1 MLSVAGSLPDPRE
14 TGELR
19 ETGRLNQCVER
30 SLNKSMANMT
40 SAISALHVPHLTPLE
55 TTPRHFRHRQT
66 PTGIRTIDTWIPGPG
81 DRALFASLHLPSDGA
96 VRGAVVI
103 CPPLAKEHISA
114 YRGLRQLAQE
124 LAEYG
129 FLALRFDYAGQGDSS
144 GCQDDPLAVAQWQ
157 ASVAA
162 AVAYAR
168 RAGIESVAVT
178 GLRAGALIAAATVD
192 TLGDLRAMVLWD
204 PVISGRSYVRE
215 LTSLYRVSVDDDPH
229 HDDCT
234 SIVGGVLD
242 SAAVKDL
249 SGLDLS
255 TFDPGSSTKVL
266 AAIRPEFAASPRT
279 VRMLERSGADRMF
292 VERQNQFVSPSS
304 FVLSVPTH
312 DIKQISSW
320 VSRQFGEDKT
330 VVDPEI
336 TSAAHVA
343 TADDGEEIWE
353 TLERRSTGSLFAI
366 STASRTT
373 TSHAATAVF
382 HSTANEH
389 RIGPARLWVESA
401 RTLAAHGIRAVRFDR
416 MGTGDSGTVLT
427 DENTPIVSPEA
438 RRNVLDLIDTLDVP
452 PSRRMHVGMC
462 SGAWMGAYVA
472 SQRGARSVV
481 LLNIVN
487 WSINNRR
494 PPVKKAHVDA
504 MESDVANRIFVVART
519 IRNAGRRAQRYVPYP
534 VWLGLGFL
542 GLVNAPESM
551 LRTLTR
557 RGTKTAVSLAPEDEA
572 WFEANRGRQG
582 VTRLSRSKNPP
593 HVLFSGSGDHNLF
606 HRSSRERVGR
616 LIVASALDA
625 FGDRR
630 LAVSKH
636 DKEGLGA

>member
-1 MLSVAGSLPDPRE
+1 M
-14 TGELR
+14 
-19 ETGRLNQCVER
+19 
-30 SLNKSMANMT
+30 NKSMANMT
-40 SAISALHVPHLTPLE
+40 TVMSALHAPNPTLLAI
-55 TTPRHFRHRQT
+55 TTRRLRDRQT

-81 DRALFASLHLPSDGA
+81 DGALFASVHLPSDAA

-124 LAEYG
+124 LAEHG
-129 FLALRFDYAGQGDSS
+129 FLALRFDYEGQGDSS
-144 GCQDDPLAVAQWQ
+144 GRQDDPLAVAHWQ
-157 ASVAA
+157 ASVTA
-162 AVAYAR
+162 AVSYVR
-168 RAGIESVAVT
+168 RTGIESVAVA
-178 GLRAGALIAAATVD
+178 GLRAGALLAASTVD

-204 PVISGRSYVRE
+204 PVISGRAYVRE

-234 SIVGGVLD
+234 SIVGGLLA
-242 SAAVKDL
+242 SAAVNDL

-255 TFDPGSSTKVL
+255 TFDPSSSTKVL
-266 AAIRPEFAASPRT
+266 AAIRPEFADSPRM
-279 VRMLERSGADRMF
+279 VRMLERSGAERIF

-312 DIKQISSW
+312 DIQRISSW

-330 VVDPEI
+330 SVDPEI

-343 TADDGEEIWE
+343 TADDGEEVWE
-353 TLERRSTGSLFAI
+353 ILERRSTGSLFAI

-373 TSHAATAVF
+373 ASHAATAIF

-401 RTLAAHGIRAVRFDR
+401 RTLASHGIRSIRFDR
-416 MGTGDSGTVLT
+416 MGTGDSGTVCT
-427 DENTPIVSPEA
+427 DESTPIVSPEA
-438 RRNVLDLIDTLDVP
+438 RRNVLDLVDTLDVP

-462 SGAWMGAYVA
+462 SGAWMGAFAA

-504 MESDVANRIFVVART
+504 MESDVANRIFLVART
-519 IRNAGRRAQRYVPYP
+519 IRNSGRRAQRYVPYP

-557 RGTKTAVSLAPEDEA
+557 RGTKTAVSLSPEDEA
-572 WFEANRGRQG
+572 WFEANRGRRG
-582 VTRLSRSKNPP
+582 IARLSRSRNPP
-593 HVLFSGSGDHNLF
+593 QVLFSGSGDHNLF
-606 HRSSRERVGR
+606 HRSSRERVRR

-625 FGDRR
+625 FGDRK
-630 LAVSKH
+630 LAVSKR
-636 DKEGLGA
+636 DQERLGA

>member
-1 MLSVAGSLPDPRE
+1 MLSVAGSLPDPLE

-19 ETGRLNQCVER
+19 ETGRPNQCVER

-40 SAISALHVPHLTPLE
+40 TVMSALHAPNPTLLAI
-55 TTPRHFRHRQT
+55 TTRRLRDRQT

-81 DRALFASLHLPSDGA
+81 DGALFASVHLPSDAA

-124 LAEYG
+124 LAEHG
-129 FLALRFDYAGQGDSS
+129 FLALRFDYEGQGDSS
-144 GCQDDPLAVAQWQ
+144 GRQDDPLAVAHWQ
-157 ASVAA
+157 ASVTA
-162 AVAYAR
+162 AVSYVR
-168 RAGIESVAVT
+168 RTGIESVAVA
-178 GLRAGALIAAATVD
+178 GLRAGALLAASTVD

-204 PVISGRSYVRE
+204 PVISGRAYVRE

-234 SIVGGVLD
+234 SIVGGLLA
-242 SAAVKDL
+242 SAAVNDL

-255 TFDPGSSTKVL
+255 TFDPSSSTKVL
-266 AAIRPEFAASPRT
+266 AAIRPEFADSPRV
-279 VRMLERSGADRMF
+279 VRMLERSGAERIF

-312 DIKQISSW
+312 DIQRISSW

-330 VVDPEI
+330 SVDPEI

-343 TADDGEEIWE
+343 TADDGEEVWE
-353 TLERRSTGSLFAI
+353 ILERRSTGSLFAI

-373 TSHAATAVF
+373 ASHAATAIF

-401 RTLAAHGIRAVRFDR
+401 RTLASHGIRSIRFDR
-416 MGTGDSGTVLT
+416 MGTGDSGTVCT
-427 DENTPIVSPEA
+427 DESTPIVSPEA
-438 RRNVLDLIDTLDVP
+438 RRNVLDLVDTLDVP

-462 SGAWMGAYVA
+462 SGAWMGAYAA

-504 MESDVANRIFVVART
+504 MESDVANRIFLVART
-519 IRNAGRRAQRYVPYP
+519 IRNSGRRAQRYVPYP
-534 VWLGLGFL
+534 
-542 GLVNAPESM
+542 
-551 LRTLTR
+551 
-557 RGTKTAVSLAPEDEA
+557 
-572 WFEANRGRQG
+572 
-582 VTRLSRSKNPP
+582 
-593 HVLFSGSGDHNLF
+593 
-606 HRSSRERVGR
+606 
-616 LIVASALDA
+616 
-625 FGDRR
+625 
-630 LAVSKH
+630 
-636 DKEGLGA
+636 